1 MSIQGMLENQVNL
14 QETFSKDKVLRK
26 VAELIIIDDQ
36 VSPSEYLL
44 FVASVH

>member
-1 MSIQGMLENQVNL
+1 MLENQANL
-14 QETFSKDKVLRK
+14 QEMFLKDEVLWK
-26 VAELIIIDDQ
+26 VAELIIINDQ